1 MKGGANMDYQ
11 VRRTDREMGDRGE
24 MEALLG
30 RALVGRIATCRDAE
44 PYVVPLCF
52 VYEAGKIY
60 FHAAWM
66 GKKMD
71 YLKANPRVCFEVDEW
86 LGLIQS
92 QHGCAVSVQYRS
104 VVAYGRYAEVADEA
118 ERLRVLELLSH
129 KYAGRPN
136 MPMEQSSVD
145 ATLIGQIAIE
155 SMTGKKNG

>member
-1 MKGGANMDYQ
+1 
-11 VRRTDREMGDRGE
+11 
-24 MEALLG
+24 
-30 RALVGRIATCRDAE
+30 
-44 PYVVPLCF
+44 VVPVCF
-52 VYEAGKIY
+52 VYEGGRVY
-60 FHAAWM
+60 FHAARV

-71 YLKANPRVCFEVDEW
+71 YLKTNPQACFEVDEW

-104 VVAYGRYAEVADEA
+104 VVAYGQYTEVADEA

-136 MPMEQSSVD
+136 APMEQSRVD
-145 ATLIGQIAIE
+145 ATLVGQIAIE